1 MNHDAVV
8 VPAGGPDLTGL
19 AEQMVAKARETGIEL
34 TCQDGLLTALTR
46 QVLQSALEEEMAAH
60 LGYGKHDPA
69 GRNWG
74 NSRNGS
80 TPKTVRTEIGDVTI
94 GVPRDRAGTFEP
106 QIVKKHQRRLSGFDE
121 AVIEPE
127 APAVWCEGPGCEG
140 LESVGNPEWADGARL
155 AAQAQLSAGPSRA
168 VVYPGSERMVG
179 TLTIG
184 AVTELSAIDEVRTM
198 GPSLAPDATL
208 VTRDHVRPLR
218 QDGRWVLHVQP
229 ASGGI
234 QVPFEAPANRPCCA
248 EHQ

>member
-1 MNHDAVV
+1 MDLHHV
-8 VPAGGPDLTGL
+8 VPGGPPGNH
-19 AEQMVAKARETGIEL
+19 VALSVQLDAGERSADEVLRLVQAAFGSGDETEGE
-34 TCQDGLLTALTR
+34 
-46 QVLQSALEEEMAAH
+46 
-60 LGYGKHDPA
+60 HDSHAPD
-69 GRNWG
+69 
-74 NSRNGS
+74 SHVH
-80 TPKTVRTEIGDVTI
+80 T
-94 GVPRDRAGTFEP
+94 
-106 QIVKKHQRRLSGFDE
+106 
-121 AVIEPE
+121 EPE
-127 APAVWCEGPGCEG
+127 APAVWCEGQECEG
-140 LESVGNPEWADGARL
+140 QSVGNPEWADGARL

-198 GPSLAPDATL
+198 GPALAADATL

-234 QVPFEAPANRPCCA
+234 QVTFEAPANRPCCA